1 MKWTKTLAMLG
12 SVTIAFQPVAASAQS
27 ACVTIEEASAIAV
40 YSVPSLV
47 QAVRLRCDGQLSSSG
62 YLARSGNTLISRY
75 GSIQAQA
82 WPKAKSGLLKV
93 LTSKAGAAPG
103 AVILDMVRA
112 LPDDAVRPLVD
123 ALLVQEASAKIPV
136 SHCSHAER
144 VIQHVAPIE
153 PEMAGGLLGAIA
165 GLINH
170 SDFPVC
176 QPRRS

>member
-1 MKWTKTLAMLG
+1 MKWTKAVAVLG
-12 SVTIAFQPVAASAQS
+12 AVTVGLQPIAVSAQQ
-27 ACVTIEEASAIAV
+27 ACVTVEEASAIAV

-47 QAVRLRCDGQLSSSG
+47 QAVRLRCDGQLSPTG
-62 YLARSGNTLISRY
+62 YLARSGNNLISRY

-82 WPKAKSGLLKV
+82 WPKAKAGLLKV
-93 LTSKAGAAPG
+93 LTSKAGAASA
-103 AVILDMVRA
+103 AVNLDMVRA

-123 ALLVQEASAKIPV
+123 SLIVQEASAKIPV

-153 PEMAGGLLGAIA
+153 AEIAGGLLGAIA

-170 SDFPVC
+170 SEFPVC